1 MFKVQVVFE
10 NFRFR
15 SHFEAKFGRFT
26 SFKVINGIPIHF
38 SSFQLIFDP
47 FRTLSKT
54 TL

>member
-1 MFKVQVVFE
+1 MFKAQVVFE
-10 NFRFR
+10 NSL